1 MTVRRHLAPTA
12 ICATLLLPI
21 QALAPLA
28 IGQAY
33 HSAGRADLARAEASP
48 PVVRYKTVRFVDTL
62 PGTGAHGRSV
72 AGVPYD
78 PNTPP
83 GNAAPAHIE
92 FSFSPYY
99 PALFAP
105 RTTLPPT
112 LAVYPTGSFGAYHWG
127 SQLKGLQ
134 QILMTH
140 PALGTLTML
149 PYLPRFEAAQIVR
162 ARATYL
168 SFPGGAG
175 IAYLTYYAQD
185 VSPVTANRMFYTFQ
199 GLTNDGAHYVS
210 ASFPVHIRFLP
221 NEVPTTFDY
230 AAFNSNYGS
239 YLAKLVARLNT
250 PAALS
255 SIVPQLPLL
264 DRLFASIAVGG

>member
-1 MTVRRHLAPTA
+1 MTLRPHLAHTA
-12 ICATLLLPI
+12 ICATLLLTI
-21 QALAPLA
+21 QALIPIAV
-28 IGQAY
+28 GEAY
-33 HSAGRADLARAEASP
+33 HSAGRADLARTAASP
-48 PVVRYKTVRFVDTL
+48 QVVRYKTVRFVNTL
-62 PGTGAHGRSV
+62 PGASAHGRSV
-72 AGVPYD
+72 ARVPYD

-99 PALFAP
+99 PAIFAP
-105 RTTLPPT
+105 QTTLPPT
-112 LAVYPTGSFGAYHWG
+112 LTVYPIGNFGAYHWG
-127 SQLKGLQ
+127 SQLKELQ

-140 PALGTLTML
+140 PALGTLKML
-149 PYLPRFEAAQIVR
+149 PYLPQFPAAQIVHTR
-162 ARATYL
+162 AKYL

-185 VSPVTANRMFYTFQ
+185 VSPMTANRMFYTFQ
-199 GLTNDGAHYVS
+199 GLTNNRALYVS

-221 NEVPTTFDY
+221 NEVPSNFDY
-230 AAFNSNYGS
+230 PAFNKNYSS

-255 SIVPQLPLL
+255 SITPQLPPL
-264 DRLFASIAVGG
+264 DQLFTSIAITG